1 MENQLIFDTLR
12 NNEPQIISFI
22 MKKNTYL
29 FLTFLIC
36 TLNTNAQDFLSN
48 VRSDIQTKIQHLDPS
63 DVPTDILYDR
73 TLPLAHLTGY
83 GTPTGFA
90 PQVPSEPSSSAA
102 HYFMALEDLYHTDYL
117 NRYPDPETIYDANQQ
132 VPATTINIGV
142 INTDLNIFREDAVD
156 IGALLVQGT
165 DSLFYDNPNSSLS
178 PYYTYRNNFVSTP
191 LKSKSGVKNISF
203 KTDSIYWKETAL
215 YPIAQLEIDF
225 DDENGFITVTKN
237 QTYSIQYATYG
248 TKKYFHKGNF

>member
-1 MENQLIFDTLR
+1 M
-12 NNEPQIISFI
+12 
-22 MKKNTYL
+22 
-29 FLTFLIC
+29 
-36 TLNTNAQDFLSN
+36 
-48 VRSDIQTKIQHLDPS
+48 
-63 DVPTDILYDR
+63 
-73 TLPLAHLTGY
+73 
-83 GTPTGFA
+83 
-90 PQVPSEPSSSAA
+90 
-102 HYFMALEDLYHTDYL
+102 
-117 NRYPDPETIYDANQQ
+117 DPETIYDANQQ

-142 INTDLNIFREDAVD
+142 INTDRNIFREDAVD

-248 TKKYFHKGNF
+248 TKNISIKATFNNNETKTVTSELKLIHISIGTIQSTSTTSIPPNCYMPTSLTFSSSPYTFQGYDENQAYTGMGRYVNHSSTTCVDKPVIVVEGYDPDDSFNNLNVYNQ